1 MDFCLELMG
10 FGTFVRKV
18 TVKGTS
24 FLHVLYFTSGLVER
38 QARSVYE
45 KVIIEMDGQK
55 NICCIIRESGISDSV
70 TCLFADFGMFV

>member
-1 MDFCLELMG
+1 MGGNLLGMDFCLELMG

-24 FLHVLYFTSGLVER
+24 FLHVLYFTSGLGER

-55 NICCIIRESGISDSV
+55 KYMLYNKRKWNI
-70 TCLFADFGMFV
+70 

>member
-1 MDFCLELMG
+1 MW
-10 FGTFVRKV
+10 KV
-18 TVKGTS
+18 TVKGTN

-55 NICCIIRESGISDSV
+55 KIYV
-70 TCLFADFGMFV
+70 V